1 MPKKPKV
8 SLRPVVEAIEKLL
21 EDLKAADE
29 PTDAKD
35 QHRAKAL
42 KATLEGT
49 RDDAAVGML
58 QSRRQRH
65 RLRVPLLRP

>member
-1 MPKKPKV
+1 MPKKPV

-21 EDLKAADE
+21 EDLKAADA
-29 PTDAKD
+29 PTDAKG

-49 RDDAAVGML
+49 AMML
-58 QSRRQRH
+58 QSECFSSDAGGT
-65 RLRVPLLRP
+65 VYEFPSS

>member
-1 MPKKPKV
+1 MPKKPV

-21 EDLKAADE
+21 EDLKAADA
-29 PTDAKD
+29 PTDAKG

-49 RDDAAVGML
+49 AMLL
-58 QSRRQRH
+58 QSECFSSDASST
-65 RLRVPLLRP
+65 VYEFPSS

>member
-1 MPKKPKV
+1 M

-49 RDDAAVGML
+49 AMML
-58 QSRRQRH
+58 QSECFSRDANDT
-65 RLRVPLLRP
+65 VYEFPS

>member
-1 MPKKPKV
+1 MPKKPV

-49 RDDAAVGML
+49 AMML
-58 QSRRQRH
+58 QSECFSREANST
-65 RLRVPLLRP
+65 VYEFPS

>member
-1 MPKKPKV
+1 MPKKPV

-49 RDDAAVGML
+49 AMML
-58 QSRRQRH
+58 QSECFSRDANDT
-65 RLRVPLLRP
+65 VYEFPS

>member
-1 MPKKPKV
+1 MPKKPV

-49 RDDAAVGML
+49 AMML
-58 QSRRQRH
+58 QSECFSREASST
-65 RLRVPLLRP
+65 VYEFPSS